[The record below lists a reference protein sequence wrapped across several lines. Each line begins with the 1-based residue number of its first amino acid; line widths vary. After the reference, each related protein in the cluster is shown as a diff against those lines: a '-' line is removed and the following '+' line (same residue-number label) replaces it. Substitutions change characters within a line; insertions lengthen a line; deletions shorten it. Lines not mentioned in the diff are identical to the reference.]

1 MLDLLRKRRSIRKFQ
16 DKALEPEQI
25 EQLVKAALLAPSSR
39 ARRPWEFIMVEDKE
53 LLGKL
58 ALCKEHGASF
68 LAEAPLGIVIAADP
82 GKCDVWV
89 EDSSIC
95 TLLLHL
101 QAASMGLGSCW
112 IQVRE
117 RWHSDHQNSS
127 NYVKAVVNLPD
138 NFQVLAIVAI
148 GYPAEQKAPNDD
160 SKLPFNKVH
169 YNVFGNSFIND

>member
-16 DKALEPEQI
+16 DKKLEAEQI
-25 EQLVKAALLAPSSR
+25 EQLVRAALLAPSSR
-39 ARRPWEFIMVEDKE
+39 ARRPWEFVLVEDKE
-53 LLGKL
+53 LLAKL

-68 LAEAPLGIVIAADP
+68 LAEAPLGIVVAADP

-101 QAASMGLGSCW
+101 QAVSMGLGSCW

-117 RWHSDHQNSS
+117 RWHDDHQTSS
-127 NYVKAVVNLPD
+127 NYIKQLLRLPD
-138 NFQVLAIVAI
+138 QFQVLAIVAV

-160 SKLPFNKVH
+160 SKLPYNKVH
-169 YNVFGNSFIND
+169 YNTFGNSFAN